1 MTAARRW
8 LLLVLGVAV
17 LAASSATAQDIE
29 VVAQVAGRELPEGYY
44 ELIQR
49 NPEFFRPS
57 GGWITRAER
66 AIAAAQPVA
75 GEMPVV
81 VIPALF
87 ADSPDP
93 YPYVTAD
100 ELQRVLF
107 DGPAEEGT
115 LVEYYA
121 EVSGGRLRL
130 YGEVLPWVSTNLTL
144 AEVVGGNYGIG
155 GDSRVSDY
163 LVEALTLLDPTTDFG
178 RFDND
183 GPDDLPNSGDD
194 DGVVDAVAFEF
205 LEIAA
210 SCGGPGIWPHFSRIS
225 NWRGDPFVTDD
236 PRPGGGFVRL
246 DPYFIQS
253 AVNCDGTDVQPITTI
268 AHELGHLLGLP
279 DLYHPVYGILP
290 EQRRWVVGCWSLMAA
305 GAWGC
310 GDVARSE
317 WKRPTHVGAWE
328 KQQLGW
334 LDQVRGVPA
343 GELQEL
349 MLAPVQTAREILEIP
364 LGEPERLL
372 VEYRQRI
379 SFDRDLPA
387 EGVLI
392 YRINDTIPFRP
403 CRDCAPLYRVM
414 LVEADGN
421 GTLVRTAPE
430 GGNRGEP
437 GDAFGAFRQG
447 KFTGFTNPS
456 TRLNAALGDESDVSI
471 YRITLEDG
479 AARLV
484 LSTAPISLAR
494 LLGPL
499 LLDGANRLSGLE
511 ERYLDAR
518 NNQNKRYDVGDL
530 RAYLQCHANR
540 QPLP

>member
-8 LLLVLGVAV
+8 VSLVLGVAV
-17 LAASSATAQDIE
+17 LAPSSATAQDIE
-29 VVAQVAGRELPEGYY
+29 VVAQLAGRQLPQGYY
-44 ELIQR
+44 ELIRR
-49 NPEFFRPS
+49 NPEFFRAS
-57 GGWITRAER
+57 GGWIKRAER

-87 ADSPDP
+87 TDSPDP
-93 YPYVTAD
+93 YAYATTD

-121 EVSGGRLRL
+121 EVSGGRLSL
-130 YGEVLPWVSTNLTL
+130 YGEALPWVRTSLTV
-144 AEVVGGNYGIG
+144 AEVVGDNYGIG
-155 GDSRVSDY
+155 EDSRVGDY
-163 LVEALTLLDPTTDFG
+163 LLEALTLLDPATDFG

-246 DPYFIQS
+246 DPYFVQS
-253 AVNCDGTDVQPITTI
+253 AVDCDGTDIQPITTI

-310 GDVARSE
+310 GNVARSE
-317 WKRPTHVGAWE
+317 WKRPTHLGAWE
-328 KQQLGW
+328 KRQLGW
-334 LDQVRGVPA
+334 LDTVHSVPA

-349 MLAPVQTAREILEIP
+349 TLGPVQTAREILEIP
-364 LGEPERLL
+364 LGEAERLL

-403 CRDCAPLYRVM
+403 CTECAPLYQVM
-414 LVEADGN
+414 LLEADGN
-421 GTLVRTAPE
+421 GTLVRTALQ

-437 GDAFGAFRQG
+437 GDAFAVFGQG
-447 KFTGFTNPS
+447 RLTAVTDPS
-456 TRLNAALGDESDVSI
+456 TRLDAGLGDESDVTI
-471 YRITLEDG
+471 YGITLEGDR
-479 AARLV
+479 ARLV
-484 LSTAPISLAR
+484 LSTAPLSLTR

-499 LLDGANRLSGLE
+499 LLDGANQLSKLE
-511 ERYLDAR
+511 QRYLDER
-518 NNQNKRYDVGDL
+518 NNQNTRYDVGDL
-530 RAYLQCHANR
+530 RAYLQRHANR
-540 QPLP
+540 